1 MSLPINIE
9 DLLNQRKVESN
20 RIEFKK
26 GWNPVAIYHTIC
38 AFANDFD
45 NLGGG
50 YILVGVEEENGMAKR
65 PVKGI
70 PTNQLDKI
78 QRDIL
83 QYNQLIEPFYAP
95 RISVENVDGENV
107 LVIWVPSG
115 VNRPYSAPSDVT
127 AKVKKP
133 VFYIRYGTSSVEAKG
148 EQLDELRDMANR
160 VPFDDR
166 GNPDI
171 KLSDISPLLVKDYL
185 VRVDSKLQSEDLVN
199 DLEGVLEQMDLLE
212 GPTEKRC
219 IKNVAA
225 MMFCEHPEKFFRTT
239 QVDIVIFP
247 EGRENNPDNII
258 EMPTIKGSVPMM
270 IRDAMSYLRTNVIKE
285 QIRKQRDDEHSIR
298 YFNYPYQAL
307 EEAVV
312 NALYHRN
319 YNEREPVEI
328 TIEPNR
334 ISILNHGGPDRS
346 IPLDVVRKAQ
356 TLRCR
361 KYRNRRLGEF
371 LKELELTEGRAT
383 GIPTIQRKLKDNG
396 SSPATIETDENR
408 AYFLIDIPCHP
419 DFIGEGL
426 SNAVSQVLSQVEPD
440 KNEQLKQ
447 KLSQVV
453 SQVVSQVKGAD
464 FELVVG
470 AFLALQEEM
479 SIIELMDIL
488 NQTNR
493 TRFRRMC
500 LNILLDSKLATPTIP
515 DKPNSS
521 KQKYVLTEAGRQL
534 IKDCAFK

>member
-1 MSLPINIE
+1 M
-9 DLLNQRKVESN
+9 
-20 RIEFKK
+20 
-26 GWNPVAIYHTIC
+26 
-38 AFANDFD
+38 
-45 NLGGG
+45 
-50 YILVGVEEENGMAKR
+50 GVEEENGMAKR

-95 RISVENVDGENV
+95 RISVEDVDGENV

-285 QIRKQRDDEHSIR
+285 QIKKQADDEHSIR

-426 SNAVSQVLSQVEPD
+426 SKAVSQVEPN

-453 SQVVSQVKGAD
+453 SQVMSQVKGAD

>member
-1 MSLPINIE
+1 M
-9 DLLNQRKVESN
+9 
-20 RIEFKK
+20 
-26 GWNPVAIYHTIC
+26 H
-38 AFANDFD
+38 
-45 NLGGG
+45 
-50 YILVGVEEENGMAKR
+50 
-65 PVKGI
+65 
-70 PTNQLDKI
+70 QL
-78 QRDIL
+78 
-83 QYNQLIEPFYAP
+83 
-95 RISVENVDGENV
+95 
-107 LVIWVPSG
+107 
-115 VNRPYSAPSDVT
+115 T
-127 AKVKKP
+127 
-133 VFYIRYGTSSVEAKG
+133 
-148 EQLDELRDMANR
+148 
-160 VPFDDR
+160 
-166 GNPDI
+166 
-171 KLSDISPLLVKDYL
+171 
-185 VRVDSKLQSEDLVN
+185 
-199 DLEGVLEQMDLLE
+199 
-212 GPTEKRC
+212 RC

-225 MMFCEHPEKFFRTT
+225 MMFCEHPEKFFKTT

-258 EMPTIKGSVPMM
+258 ELPTIKGSVPMM

-285 QIRKQRDDEHSIR
+285 QIKKQSDDEHSIR

-328 TIEPNR
+328 TVEPYR

-396 SSPATIETDENR
+396 SASATIETDEDR

-419 DFIGEGL
+419 DFVEEDL
-426 SNAVSQVLSQVEPD
+426 SNVVSQVELNN
-440 KNEQLKQ
+440 NEQLEQ

-464 FELVVG
+464 FELILK
-470 AFLALQEEM
+470 AFWALQEEM
-479 SIIELMDIL
+479 PISDLMNLL
-488 NQTNR
+488 NQSNR
-493 TRFRRMC
+493 TRFRQTC
-500 LNILLDSKLATPTIP
+500 LNILLDTHLATPTIP

-521 KQKYVLTEAGRQL
+521 KQKYVLTDLGRKL
-534 IKDCAFK
+534 IKDCVAK

>member
-1 MSLPINIE
+1 MLLPINIE

-20 RIEFKK
+20 RIEYKK
-26 GWNPVAIYHTIC
+26 GWNPVSIYHTIC

-50 YILVGVEEENGMAKR
+50 YILVGVEEENGVAKR
-65 PVKGI
+65 PVTGI

-78 QRDIL
+78 QREML

-95 RISVENVDGENV
+95 RISVEDVDGQNV

-115 VNRPYSAPSDVT
+115 INRPYTAPSDVT
-127 AKVKKP
+127 AKLKKP
-133 VFYIRYGTSSVEAKG
+133 VFYIRYGTSTVEAKG

-166 GNPDI
+166 GNPEI
-171 KLSDISPLLVKDYL
+171 KLTDISPLLLKDYL
-185 VRVDSKLQSEDLVN
+185 VKVGSKLQNEDLVN

-212 GPTEKRC
+212 GPMEKRC

-225 MMFCEHPEKFFRTT
+225 MMFCEHPEKFFKTT

-258 EMPTIKGSVPMM
+258 ELPTIKGSVPMM

-285 QIRKQRDDEHSIR
+285 QIKKQSDDEHSIR

-328 TIEPNR
+328 TVEPNR

-383 GIPTIQRKLKDNG
+383 GIPTIQRKLKNNG
-396 SSPATIETDENR
+396 SASATIETDEDR

-419 DFIGEGL
+419 DFVEEDL
-426 SNAVSQVLSQVEPD
+426 SQVLSNVVSYVD
-440 KNEQLKQ
+440 ILDNKQLKQ
-447 KLSQVV
+447 KLSYVV
-453 SQVVSQVKGAD
+453 SYVMSYVNGANLEYI
-464 FELVVG
+464 FKVFVALQKETSLTELVAMYG
-470 AFLALQEEM
+470 
-479 SIIELMDIL
+479 
-488 NQTNR
+488 QTNR
-493 TRFRRMC
+493 SRFKRTTID
-500 LNILLDSKLATPTIP
+500 ILIQTGLATPTIL
-515 DKPNSS
+515 DKPKSRN
-521 KQKYVLTEAGRQL
+521 QKYVLTEAGRQL
-534 IKDCAFK
+534 IKDCAAK